1 MISFRMSRAH
11 LFNACYSYGFFHP
24 PVFALAGQF
33 IVDLAGAE
41 NDSLHLVGALSCGAA
56 LRNHTLEVGACGIK
70 QKGFCTCARICLV
83 AFPPS
88 IRTWQHA
95 IKAGLGLRVAQ
106 QRLGSEYYQLEL
118 KKKKRKK
125 KREFRV

>member
-11 LFNACYSYGFFHP
+11 LFNACNSYGFFHP

-56 LRNHTLEVGACGIK
+56 LRDHTLEVCACGIK
-70 QKGFCTCARICLV
+70 QKGFCTCARICLF
-83 AFPPS
+83 AFPLS
-88 IRTWQHA
+88 MRTWQHA
-95 IKAGLGLRVAQ
+95 VKAGLGLRVAQ
-106 QRLGSEYYQLEL
+106 QRFGSEYYQLEL

-125 KREFRV
+125 KSF